1 MNKFNLGDIV
11 YVNSMLG
18 PADECKIINIFPAD
32 SEQGTNTYTVES
44 NEGWT
49 YNALEDYMFL
59 TEKDAIDVFE
69 KSREELI
76 NKYKEEIKTVK
87 DLITFPLV
95 HCLCGEYANYESIE
109 AYKIR
114 AKELLNIEIEIT

>member
-11 YVNSMLG
+11 YVNSIFG
-18 PADECKIINIFPAD
+18 PADKCKIINIFLTDSAD
-32 SEQGTNTYTVES
+32 IYTVES

-49 YNALEDYMFL
+49 YNTPEDYMFL

-87 DLITFPLV
+87 DLIIFPLV